1 MITNQKQLMQTSTRT
16 VPFLWKMF
24 FKKNQIDLK
33 KNGNFQKEGIA
44 VRDSYWCW
52 FVDFFQTLLY
62 RQMPSPIKKKELHW
76 LNGLC
81 LTNLQRIL
89 PLLTAKKIL

>member
-1 MITNQKQLMQTSTRT
+1 M
-16 VPFLWKMF
+16 
-24 FKKNQIDLK
+24 
-33 KNGNFQKEGIA
+33 
-44 VRDSYWCW
+44 RDSYWCW